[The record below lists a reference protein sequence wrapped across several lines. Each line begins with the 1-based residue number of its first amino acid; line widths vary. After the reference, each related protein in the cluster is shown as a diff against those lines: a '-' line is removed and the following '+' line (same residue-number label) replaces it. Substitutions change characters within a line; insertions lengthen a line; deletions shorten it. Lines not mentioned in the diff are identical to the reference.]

1 MSPEMQ
7 QPPPPRAGSIPRT
20 LIGAFLVLIGLLLA
34 LDQLG
39 WVEANH
45 LMRFWPI
52 LVVLYGLTVLQRGGR
67 GVIYGTIVVLIG
79 GWLLLN
85 TLHWLI
91 LEPWQFI
98 WPLILVV
105 VGARVLMRSAEPRWQ
120 SPPTPST
127 SAGLGSQP
135 GSPPALDHISMF
147 GMMGG
152 TKRRVAG
159 AIFRSADMTSL
170 MGGCELDLRDAL
182 LGADGTA
189 HIEVFSLMGGNH
201 IFVPPN
207 WTVILQVTPIMGGVE
222 DKTRPV
228 MGGNQHLYVRGTV
241 LMGGVEVSN

>member
-7 QPPPPRAGSIPRT
+7 QPPPPPRAGSIPRT
-20 LIGAFLVLIGLLLA
+20 LIGAFLVFIGLLLA
-34 LDQLG
+34 LDQMG

-52 LVVLYGLTVLQRGGR
+52 LVVLYGLAILQRGGR
-67 GVIYGTIVVLIG
+67 GVVYGTIVVLIG

-85 TLHWLI
+85 TLHWLV

-105 VGARVLMRSAEPRWQ
+105 VGARILMRSGEPRWQ
-120 SPPTPST
+120 APPPASGLPPAVSP
-127 SAGLGSQP
+127 A
-135 GSPPALDHISMF
+135 PPALDHISMF

-189 HIEVFSLMGGNH
+189 HVEVFSLMGGNH

-228 MGGNQHLYVRGTV
+228 MGGNQHLYIRGTV